1 MWATEAKGLSGNG
14 HLKACIDMDSHGH
27 LRWHHNI
34 NVDKLVQYL
43 EPKGQNCAEIM
54 EKEKRSLI

>member
-14 HLKACIDMDSHGH
+14 HLKPCIDMDSHGH
-27 LRWHHNI
+27 LRCHHNI